1 MLSIERMVMRERAV
15 CKTARDRTLLQYSAI
30 RVLGFCRVIS
40 PPAGGAGGSE
50 LSGRS
55 RPGASAE
62 GRGRTGASGGA
73 GGGCAVSPWYRRVID
88 IKERTEVEQTE
99 LCSFAPDIDEV
110 SKLQL

>member
-1 MLSIERMVMRERAV
+1 MELRRSALAAMECSMLSIERMVMRERAV

-40 PPAGGAGGSE
+40 PPAGGAGGSA

-62 GRGRTGASGGA
+62 GRGRTGASGGRV
-73 GGGCAVSPWYRRVID
+73 GGAQFPPWYHKVI
-88 IKERTEVEQTE
+88 
-99 LCSFAPDIDEV
+99 P
-110 SKLQL
+110 

>member
-55 RPGASAE
+55 RPGACGGARAD
-62 GRGRTGASGGA
+62 GRERGA
-73 GGGCAVSPWYRRVID
+73 GGGEEISA
-88 IKERTEVEQTE
+88 
-99 LCSFAPDIDEV
+99 
-110 SKLQL
+110 

>member
-15 CKTARDRTLLQYSAI
+15 CKPARDRSLLKYSAI
-30 RVLGFCRVIS
+30 RVLGFRRVIS

-62 GRGRTGASGGA
+62 GRGRTGASGG
-73 GGGCAVSPWYRRVID
+73 RVGAR
-88 IKERTEVEQTE
+88 KVRPNR
-99 LCSFAPDIDEV
+99 LNFRLAAR
-110 SKLQL
+110 